1 MNKKA
6 AIANAKANIKKQN
19 ELAAAGK
26 DFSAS
31 VIMESE
37 RIIALAEKFAE
48 ELTAE
53 EKFWLKIQA
62 VHPNP
67 DWSECKAIKDK
78 LNVSWNE
85 VKMIASWCVEQPVK
99 IYRESKGIT
108 QKGLA
113 EIAGIDIKTVQDF
126 ESGRKD
132 INRAAAATVKK
143 MAQALDCRMEDLID

>member
-37 RIIALAEKFAE
+37 RIIALAEKFEE

-53 EKFWLKIQA
+53 ERILLKAKAI
-62 VHPNP
+62 HPNP
-67 DWSECKAIKDK
+67 DWSDCKAIKGK
-78 LNVSWNE
+78 LNASWNE
-85 VKMIASWCVEQPVK
+85 VKMIANWCIEQPVK
-99 IYRESKGIT
+99 IYRESKGMT
-108 QKGLA
+108 QKVLA

-143 MAQALDCRMEDLID
+143 MAQALDCSMEELID